1 MELDEGEKIWLLPR
15 ERPSG
20 STHHRARRAVLVLA
34 AAASASA
41 AGAALLVSS
50 AAKVALVSSGGSSGP
65 PLPLSAPSAAAG
77 AGGAHRPAARQAELR
92 RTELIAMGER
102 AVGRLLWR
110 LEKGVEPRESARRGA
125 PGLRVARAPQL
136 AAAADDVEIGGRH
149 FVRSQMLSAIDA
161 FFESDQNKL
170 LVAQAIE
177 EEALEA
183 ENGGQGEGT
192 DVMAAD
198 ALERLEAGDTEF
210 ENEWA
215 NAGEKVT
222 SDASASR
229 ATHATYKFMIERDLG
244 HAREEFNEAKAAADA
259 EQAKLQQEQ
268 AGLAAVERA
277 LADAQK
283 AAEDAAASA
292 TGADADVASAEAAQ
306 AALDA
311 QAESDAQLAAGC
323 PELAAALETAGTAG
337 QTFQDSLE
345 LVADATGQ
353 YGQTSETTV
362 EDVSAIGTAAE
373 DVSATDATVAT
384 ARANCLAQ
392 MGSPADDT
400 LPVGTFALSVEQANA
415 AKAAAEAAKQEADKA
430 VSEKEAD
437 KAAAEAAVAA
447 QQALFDEKK
456 AIADAKQAIMDKLLE
471 AHKALACNPKK
482 LANEEPYTIEMQE
495 AGACEYPASESRVQ
509 LAIDQAEKAAEEAR
523 NRAEIDGL
531 MSDKAWWQK
540 ALEEL
545 GDARPAIDKAQA
557 AWDEAKAMKEAETAA

>member
-1 MELDEGEKIWLLPR
+1 MAW
-15 ERPSG
+15 
-20 STHHRARRAVLVLA
+20 
-34 AAASASA
+34 
-41 AGAALLVSS
+41 
-50 AAKVALVSSGGSSGP
+50 
-65 PLPLSAPSAAAG
+65 PSAAAS
-77 AGGAHRPAARQAELR
+77 HRPAARQAELR

-110 LEKGVEPRESARRGA
+110 LAAGELRAKGSAARGSARA

-183 ENGGQGEGT
+183 KNGGQGEGT

-222 SDASASR
+222 ADASASR

-244 HAREEFNEAKAAADA
+244 HAREEFNEAKAVADA

-268 AGLAAVERA
+268 AGLAAAEQA

-283 AAEDAAASA
+283 AAQDAAAAA
-292 TGADADVASAEAAQ
+292 TAADADVASAEASQ

-311 QAESDAQLAAGC
+311 QAESDAQLAAEC

-337 QTFQDSLE
+337 QTFLDALE
-345 LVADATGQ
+345 VVTDATGQ

-373 DVSATDATVAT
+373 DVSATDGTVAKV
-384 ARANCLAQ
+384 RANCLAQ

-400 LPVGTFALSVEQANA
+400 QPVVPFALSVEQAQA
-415 AKAAAEAAKQEADKA
+415 AKAAAEAAKQEAAAA
-430 VSEKEAD
+430 VSGKEAD

-447 QQALFDEKK
+447 QQALFDDKK
-456 AIADAKQAIMDKLLE
+456 AIENAKQAIMDKLLE
-471 AHKALACNPKK
+471 AHKALACNPNK

-509 LAIDQAEKAAEEAR
+509 FAIDQAEKAAEEAR
-523 NRAEIDGL
+523 NRAEIEGL
-531 MSDKAWWQK
+531 MSEKAWWQT

-557 AWDEAKAMKEAETAA
+557 AWDEAIAMKEADTAA